1 MKYILILSVILS
13 CSNPTQFSY
22 EPGAERL
29 SSETDN
35 TLNENENEDE
45 DSELCLD
52 CSDGFVHEFFEFKEE
67 ETKLDILFVLD
78 VSRSMRD
85 NLSKLGES
93 MDSLLSRINNF
104 DWQMAFTTADH
115 GDHTKVGGRVGE
127 ESWQDY
133 RGDLPHFGQ
142 FMRLELRGELLGDQI
157 LKKNNPDFDKI
168 FEDTLTSNSTKNC
181 NDGLPPFCQG
191 GHEQPLRSLKA
202 ALEREENQLFF
213 RKNADLI
220 IIVITNEDERVED
233 PRRATSAQEVKDVF
247 YSLNRNKGKSMYGF
261 GIIVNNEDCYIYH
274 NNRMTRGEYSERVAE
289 LAQVTSGRN
298 ISICEEDYGN
308 ALRGVSNLIRKR
320 SFDRVKLEKTPKEGT
335 TQVSFTPRQDIE
347 WVVRGETIFLKSL
360 FHLIPRLMFSIFQ
373 NDF

>member
-220 IIVITNEDERVED
+220 AIVITNEDERVED
-233 PRRATSAQEVKDVF
+233 PRKATSAQEVEDVF

-261 GIIVNNEDCYIYH
+261 GIIVNDENCYSYH
-274 NNRMTRGEYSERVAE
+274 NNRATRGEYSERVAE

-308 ALRGVSNLIRKR
+308 ALEGVSNLIRKR

-347 WVVRGETIFLKSL
+347 WVVRGETIFFEKSL
-360 FHLIPRLMFSIFQ
+360 PPDTQIDVQYIPE
-373 NDF
+373 